1 MAVKY
6 DILPYVSEL
15 GIGPDKMLAHL
26 EKDPALVDAYVDFS
40 LSEHE
45 FAWRASWV
53 IAHFSEKHP
62 RQIDKYAQ
70 KYIEKLPKTER
81 DGHVREIIS
90 TLTNL
95 NLTEEQE
102 SELFDICYELIQ
114 SNKRQSSVRA
124 VCFRF
129 MMNLADSYPELKDEI
144 RIIFENIK
152 DYLSPGIRNGM
163 ALRLK
168 NDFIIKK

>member
-1 MAVKY
+1 MAEKY

-15 GIGPDKMLAHL
+15 GTGPDKMLSHL

-45 FAWRASWV
+45 FAWRAAWV
-53 IAHFSEKHP
+53 ISHFSNKYP
-62 RQIDKYAQ
+62 RQIEKYAQ
-70 KYIEKLPKTER
+70 KYIETLPKIQR
-81 DGHVREIIS
+81 DGHIREIIN

-102 SELFDICYELIQ
+102 SELFEICYELIQ

-129 MMNLADSYPELKDEI
+129 MMNLADNYPELKDEI

-152 DYLSPGIRNGM
+152 DYLSPGIRSGM
-163 ALRLK
+163 EMRLE
-168 NDFIIKK
+168 NDFKIKK